1 MKIRLLILAIICT
14 LAMLSGTAAA
24 DDSAATEKLFKAK
37 CQSCHAADGS
47 GNTPAGKKVGA
58 RDVRLPEAQKQT
70 DAQLIEITAKGKKKM
85 PAYEKKLTEQQ
96 IKDLV
101 AYIRELGKKK

>member
-1 MKIRLLILAIICT
+1 MKT
-14 LAMLSGTAAA
+14 NMMLTVAFVFLFSLPAFA
-24 DDSAATEKLFKAK
+24 DNAATEKLWKTK

-58 RDVRLPEAQKQT
+58 RDLRAPEIQKQS
-70 DAQLIEITAKGKKKM
+70 DAELFEITKKGKDKM
-85 PAYEKKLTEQQ
+85 PAYDKKLTDEQ

-101 AYIRELGKKK
+101 AYVRELGKKK

>member
-1 MKIRLLILAIICT
+1 MKTFTMLLVVALISIL
-14 LAMLSGTAAA
+14 SSPVYA
-24 DDSAATEKLFKAK
+24 DDAATEKLWKTK

-47 GNTPAGKKVGA
+47 GNTPAGKKVEA
-58 RDVRLPEAQKQT
+58 RDLRLAEIQKQN
-70 DAQLIEITAKGKKKM
+70 DAELFEITKKGKNKM
-85 PAYEKKLTEQQ
+85 PGYDKKLSDQQ